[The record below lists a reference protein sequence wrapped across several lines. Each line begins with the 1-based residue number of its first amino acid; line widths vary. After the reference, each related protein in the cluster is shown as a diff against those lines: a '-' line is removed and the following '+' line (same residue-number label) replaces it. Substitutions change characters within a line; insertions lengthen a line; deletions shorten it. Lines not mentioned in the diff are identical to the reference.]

1 MFPPPGIMTGRE
13 LLTMFANLR
22 GIPSHAIANTV
33 NEAVTN
39 LNLEEYADKLCGTYS
54 GGMTH

>member
-1 MFPPPGIMTGRE
+1 MTGRE